1 MLAQRCFTRGF
12 RSAIYVQWR
21 DWVVDFIW
29 TLTPAIEDVV
39 GADEKYASSDGLG
52 RPSDILNARAVYRES
67 QFGVAFA
74 TVHVSVSGR
83 ENDPVG
89 PDPEY
94 QLLHLSQMANIGFGR
109 ASWD

>member
-1 MLAQRCFTRGF
+1 MPAQCCFTRGF

-21 DWVVDFIW
+21 NRVTDFIW
-29 TLTPAIEDVV
+29 ALAHAIEDVV

-52 RPSDILNARAVYRES
+52 RPSDIPNARAVYRES

-74 TVHVSVSGR
+74 AVHIGVSGR

-94 QLLHLSQMANIGFGR
+94 QLLNRSEIANIAFGR
-109 ASWD
+109 ASRN